1 VRRCRHQQE
10 IPRPGSQ
17 QLPQFVSLRLL
28 YFAAKI
34 GRRHSVRFVANDE
47 VPIRRRLQFGLQL
60 GRTRGHVEPHD
71 ETILFNEWI
80 ASDGSFNLITGQDVE
95 AEAKFLGH
103 LVLPTRLPGATI
115 RQRSRSPRIRSSLT
129 SSPAMT
135 VLPAPGSSAS
145 RKRSG

>member
-1 VRRCRHQQE
+1 
-10 IPRPGSQ
+10 
-17 QLPQFVSLRLL
+17 LRLL

-103 LVLPTRLPGATI
+103 LVLPLLDKASGRDDQTALEVAADQEFLDEQPCHDGLAGTRIVGKQEA
-115 RQRSRSPRIRSSLT
+115 QRLT
-129 SSPAMT
+129 WKHLA
-135 VLPAPGSSAS
+135 VNGCDLV
-145 RKRSG
+145 R